1 MDLDDTLELQVSEE
15 ELDATVPNIPNPPN
29 SPVNETKLPFLNEVD
44 FIIPKLNKHI
54 KNSTGKRCIKHHTT
68 LCRVCNLVKRAYLV
82 QNHKLKSEAPQRHIG
97 DPNSYG
103 SDPNIYDNDP
113 HIDGSDPFLLT
124 PPLEE
129 ENQSA
134 AAALRKDSDC
144 LESTDSINQI
154 DTSFESPPLPQLF
167 DKLLELNPVKDTAQT
182 RPMKKRR
189 WNGKTVKNKPQKCPS
204 CGGCTCPR
212 GTFIPKETGGRKGP
226 ATVPHSTP
234 MKRPSL
240 LDIPVTRTIR
250 QPPIPSLLD
259 LPLVPPPRYR

>member
-15 ELDATVPNIPNPPN
+15 ELDATFPNIPNPPN

-68 LCRVCNLVKRAYLV
+68 LCRVCNLVKRAHLV
-82 QNHKLKSEAPQRHIG
+82 QKHKLKSEAPRRHVG

-103 SDPNIYDNDP
+103 SDPDIYDNDP
-113 HIDGSDPFLLT
+113 RIDRSNPFLPM

-134 AAALRKDSDC
+134 AAGLRKDSDC
-144 LESTDSINQI
+144 LESTDSINQT

-167 DKLLELNPVKDTAQT
+167 DKLLEFARLIH
-182 RPMKKRR
+182 
-189 WNGKTVKNKPQKCPS
+189 TVCM
-204 CGGCTCPR
+204 
-212 GTFIPKETGGRKGP
+212 
-226 ATVPHSTP
+226 HS
-234 MKRPSL
+234 
-240 LDIPVTRTIR
+240 IR
-250 QPPIPSLLD
+250 
-259 LPLVPPPRYR
+259 